1 LAEDNHGWAGRLRG
15 TVLRGGRRDS
25 SRAFPRLLR
34 LVLLLFFG
42 AGVIA
47 LLAVGYWRWFE
58 ERARLQDSLAA
69 QAGFAAFS
77 SHTSLQDLGRGLALA
92 AKGPRA
98 DAPAL
103 EKRFRDLLAVCPRLT
118 AVRAYRPD
126 GSLLTEARRGGPGFS
141 ARPVP
146 ARHPA
151 LSPAADP
158 TPSSPGFRI
167 GANRPCGQD
176 GRWCIPIQR
185 LVQPDGR
192 KGALLL
198 EALLPVSH
206 LTRLWR
212 SLKLPE
218 GASVGL
224 LRGDRR
230 HQARWPAP
238 EPSRLYRQEAP
249 GSLASRLQAHPE
261 GDTGHFSGAVYS
273 GGGQRLGAFARLPF
287 LPLTAYVALPR
298 EAVWSA
304 WWRRSRPLFLSFGL
318 YLGLLGGLSHLV
330 TRRERYYRGELHSL
344 ARVDSLT
351 GLANGLGFS
360 EALAEATAR
369 HQRSGGDLALLLLD
383 LDNFKEVNDRFGH
396 GVGDEL
402 LQAVARRLAAHMR
415 TGDRLARR
423 SGDEFL
429 VLLNDVDA
437 EGAASSA
444 TRILELFAQP
454 FEVAG
459 RTVALTPSIGIA
471 TRTGHT
477 GEGDLQQ
484 QADSALEAAKGQGG
498 NQYVFFAREMGEAI
512 RRKLD
517 LKQDLVRAWEQGE
530 FRMHFQPLYRL
541 SDHALMGAEALMRWQ
556 DPEQGMRSPAEFIPL
571 AEETGLIVP
580 MGRWAMETACAE
592 VRDWRGGLAP
602 LYLSLNVSPRQM
614 GEPDFENQVAD
625 VLHRTGLP
633 PERLLL
639 EITESIAMAAE
650 EEGNRLLHRL
660 RERGVRIAVDDFGTG
675 YSSLSYLENLPV
687 DLIKIDR
694 SFVARLDQPETRTIV
709 QVIIDLTDTL
719 GLECL
724 AEGIETADQEEALRR
739 LGCELGQGYRYGRPL
754 PAEAFREG
762 FL

>member
-1 LAEDNHGWAGRLRG
+1 
-15 TVLRGGRRDS
+15 V
-25 SRAFPRLLR
+25 
-34 LVLLLFFG
+34 
-42 AGVIA
+42 
-47 LLAVGYWRWFE
+47 
-58 ERARLQDSLAA
+58 
-69 QAGFAAFS
+69 
-77 SHTSLQDLGRGLALA
+77 
-92 AKGPRA
+92 
-98 DAPAL
+98 
-103 EKRFRDLLAVCPRLT
+103 
-118 AVRAYRPD
+118 
-126 GSLLTEARRGGPGFS
+126 
-141 ARPVP
+141 
-146 ARHPA
+146 
-151 LSPAADP
+151 
-158 TPSSPGFRI
+158 
-167 GANRPCGQD
+167 
-176 GRWCIPIQR
+176 
-185 LVQPDGR
+185 
-192 KGALLL
+192 
-198 EALLPVSH
+198 
-206 LTRLWR
+206 
-212 SLKLPE
+212 
-218 GASVGL
+218 
-224 LRGDRR
+224 
-230 HQARWPAP
+230 
-238 EPSRLYRQEAP
+238 
-249 GSLASRLQAHPE
+249 ASRLQARPE
-261 GDTGHFSGAVYS
+261 RDTGRFSGAVHP
-273 GGGQRLGAFARLPF
+273 GDGQRLGAFARLPF
-287 LPLTAYVALPR
+287 LPLTAYVALPQ

-360 EALAEATAR
+360 EDLAEATAR

-402 LQAVARRLAAHMR
+402 LQAVARRLEVHMR

-471 TRTGHT
+471 TRSRHT

-484 QADSALEAAKGQGG
+484 QADSALEAAKEQGG

-614 GEPDFENQVAD
+614 GEPDFEEQVAE

-694 SFVARLDQPETRTIV
+694 SFVARLDQPETRTII

-754 PAEAFREG
+754 PAEAFREA